1 MVKCLKWYSKPAL
14 VSSKIDENLPVAFLV
29 DIYKLYKFHLAYLEM
44 RNLNH
49 QNNKVH
55 ISVQHVVSQPQAH
68 QQYLD
73 LTRFETH
80 LDMDLGH
87 GMATK
92 YIHHDV

>member
-44 RNLNH
+44 KNLNH
-49 QNNKVH
+49 QNNKVR
-55 ISVQHVVSQPQAH
+55 ISVQHVGLQPQAH

-87 GMATK
+87 EMATK

>member
-1 MVKCLKWYSKPAL
+1 MKNL
-14 VSSKIDENLPVAFLV
+14 V
-29 DIYKLYKFHLAYLEM
+29 
-44 RNLNH
+44 H

-55 ISVQHVVSQPQAH
+55 IWDQHVGRQRQVR

-73 LTRFETH
+73 LTRFETRRG
-80 LDMDLGH
+80 MDLGR